1 MPPED
6 MSKTLPGQP
15 AFLRTPESWQDA
27 SKVLAYR
34 TQARR
39 SIVAATEMFFRSR
52 GRPLLIPFSPG
63 VVTSNYRPGHRV
75 CQKPKIEIRK

>member
-27 SKVLAYR
+27 SKVLAYL
-34 TQARR
+34 THARR
-39 SIVAATEMFFRSR
+39 SMVAATEMFFRSR

-63 VVTSNYRPGHRV
+63 VVTSNYRPDQWMS
-75 CQKPKIEIRK
+75 QKPEIDF